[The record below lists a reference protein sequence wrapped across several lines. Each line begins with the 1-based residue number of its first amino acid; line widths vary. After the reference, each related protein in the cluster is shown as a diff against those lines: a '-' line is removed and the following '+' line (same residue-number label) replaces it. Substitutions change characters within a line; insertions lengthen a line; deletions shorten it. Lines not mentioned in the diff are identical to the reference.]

1 MAEINVGTV
10 KIVLPPGIEIDAR
23 AGKLSDEEK
32 REVPRVRKGIGLA
45 CDQTAVE
52 IEKVG
57 TSFSIPGVTASG
69 IAAKGVLA
77 EGLDEVIEDMEI
89 ALETLKQANLLADA
103 DAYTDLR
110 KVNNQVKAQADF
122 QPELKDRFATVIT
135 YFSSKRKSK

>member
-1 MAEINVGTV
+1 MSEINVGTV
-10 KIVLPPGIEIDAR
+10 KIVLPAGIVIDAK

-45 CDQTAVE
+45 CEQTAVE
-52 IEKVG
+52 IDKVG
-57 TSFSIPGVTASG
+57 TSFSIPGVTA
-69 IAAKGVLA
+69 AALASKGVLA
-77 EGLDEVIEDMEI
+77 EGLDEVIEDVEI

-110 KVNNQVKAQADF
+110 KVNNQVKAQKDF
-122 QPELKDRFATVIT
+122 EPGLTDRFATLIS